1 WIDNGCDFGDECI
14 MYYYEKFDPA
24 TELTQLQYEVVF
36 LYDNLLAT
44 VMGRGLDIDMN
55 PDYILNAA
63 EIMYGKIDAAAS
75 N

>member
-1 WIDNGCDFGDECI
+1 